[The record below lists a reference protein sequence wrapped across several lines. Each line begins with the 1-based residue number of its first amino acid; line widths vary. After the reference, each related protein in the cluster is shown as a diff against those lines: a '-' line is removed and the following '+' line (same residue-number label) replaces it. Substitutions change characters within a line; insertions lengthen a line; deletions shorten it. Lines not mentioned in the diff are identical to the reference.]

1 MQIPEAYIIQKL
13 FSFAYNPTFH
23 KSSGQYNAGC
33 PICKEGKSNGRKK
46 RLYFYIKSNS
56 FYCFNCNKSWSAL
69 SWLKEAGRLTAKD
82 IQHEI
87 TNGNYRVD
95 LTERIFSVK
104 TETFNQS
111 LPYDSINLDDKTQL
125 QSYISNNSV
134 SQAVKLIKDRRLNTA
149 INRPKSFYLSTK
161 DFTHKNRLCIPFY
174 DKSHNITFYQ
184 TRSLDESSP
193 KYLSK
198 LNADKSLYGIN
209 SVDLSVDY
217 IFIFEGPIDSMFV
230 KNGVAAT
237 GLRLTQKQK
246 NELDQF
252 TFHKKIWV
260 LDNQNVDA
268 AAKQKTEEL
277 LNNNT
282 SVFIWPKNIKCKDF
296 NELAILLNQ
305 DSISHKFILNNTK
318 LF

>member
-33 PICKEGKSNGRKK
+33 PVCKEGKSNGRKK
-46 RLYFYIKSNS
+46 RLYFYIKTNS

-69 SWLKEAGRLTAKD
+69 SWLKEAGRLTTKD
-82 IQHEI
+82 IHHEI
-87 TNGNYRVD
+87 SNGNYRVD
-95 LTERIFSVK
+95 LTERIFSLK
-104 TETFNQS
+104 KETYNQS

-125 QSYISNNSV
+125 QSYIDNSSV

-149 INRPKSFYLSTK
+149 INRPRSFYLSVK

-174 DKSHNITFYQ
+174 DKNHNISFYQ

-209 SVDLSVDY
+209 NIDLNIDY

-237 GLRLTQKQK
+237 GLRLTQKQQ

-260 LDNQNVDA
+260 LDNQNVDV
-268 AAKQKTEEL
+268 AAKQKTDEL
-277 LNNNT
+277 LHDNS
-282 SVFIWPKNIKCKDF
+282 SVFIWPNNIKCKDF